1 MAFELFYAMLAG
13 KHCRLQALRFV
24 PSFSLDFFS
33 DFCRQWRGWV
43 HGALPA
49 FNIISEIVKL
59 RFLWSS
65 DIRALWA
72 RLSGA
77 CNLLFVKSSHDARKQ
92 PSMVFKVLHRKCYYL
107 IHLDVKCFCSRHIL
121 EITYSAGEEATPCT
135 YFIRPYVFNLYV
147 TKINLKLDRK
157 SRFFDVSVARLL
169 RSSKHFIALES
180 NID

>member
-43 HGALPA
+43 PGALPA

-77 CNLLFVKSSHDARKQ
+77 CNQRESSLKSLLMHENNPRWCLKYSIVSVIISFISMWSAFVLDTSSKSLTPERKQ
-92 PSMVFKVLHRKCYYL
+92 
-107 IHLDVKCFCSRHIL
+107 
-121 EITYSAGEEATPCT
+121 TPCT
-135 YFIRPYVFNLYV
+135 Y
-147 TKINLKLDRK
+147 
-157 SRFFDVSVARLL
+157 LL
-169 RSSKHFIALES
+169 HPTICFQSLC
-180 NID
+180 D